1 MVKLNQGNVNTT
13 TGLIADYYQLVKKSG
28 EVKLTKPKKISKKT
42 TDGSNSSQKNKK
54 PKNKKAFKMLS
65 AFSIIL
71 LIIAVLVLVTWIL
84 HWTGVKADVTTVTD
98 YDPKTGLPVT
108 TTVTPT
114 TIKAMGIVDIFYSVF
129 QGFMNKSGI
138 IIFILTLGAY
148 ITIVIN
154 SKALDGFA
162 QQITKALKGKEVWAI
177 IPLMFFF
184 SVCGTVEGMAEESL
198 GFYMICIPLML
209 AAGFDVFT
217 GLLIVL
223 VGAGTGVL
231 ASTVNP
237 FVVTVAVDGLNA
249 GAGSPEFI
257 SVGDGLVWRLICW
270 LIMTAAAI
278 GGVMFYAIRTKNNP
292 AKSITFSTR
301 EGDKKFFLSEG
312 QTEIVMDWRKKLTLI
327 VFAVSFVLM
336 ILYLIGWDS
345 ILGGKKFE
353 HAGEAVNNHAPYITA
368 LIPGFGIGD
377 LTVVACFFLISAI
390 VLGLVNGL
398 GEDGFLKQFMAGAG
412 DILSVCLII
421 ATAAGVG
428 VILEKSHLQ
437 ELFVKG
443 LTDSV
448 GGISPVGRIVVLY
461 LLFLP
466 LSFVIP
472 STSGFATA
480 VFPLLASTVS
490 ADPSAT
496 SLVAGDVAG
505 SGSILSFSFAS
516 GLLNLFTPTSGV
528 VMGAIG
534 IARVDYGKFLKG
546 IWPFLLG
553 LMLLSIVFLA
563 IGGLIGGKIA

>member
-1 MVKLNQGNVNTT
+1 ML
-13 TGLIADYYQLVKKSG
+13 DYYQLVKKTS
-28 EVKLTKPKKISKKT
+28 EVKLKKSQKL
-42 TDGSNSSQKNKK
+42 GSEVDKNSDSSQKTKK
-54 PKNKKAFKMLS
+54 PKNKKMFKMIS

-71 LIIAVLVLVTWIL
+71 LIIAILVLVTWIL
-84 HWTGVKADVTTVTD
+84 HWTGVKTDVNVIIG
-98 YDPKTGLPVT
+98 YNPSTGIPIT
-108 TTVTPT
+108 QSEPQ
-114 TIKAMGIVDIFYSVF
+114 TIKAMGIVDIFYSLF

-138 IIFILTLGAY
+138 IIFILMLGAY
-148 ITIVIN
+148 ITIIIN

-177 IPLMFFF
+177 VPLMFFF

-223 VGAGTGVL
+223 VGAGVGTL

-237 FVVTVAVDGLNA
+237 FVVTVAVDALNS
-249 GAGSPEFI
+249 GAGNVDSSIQFI

-278 GGVMFYAIRTKNNP
+278 IGVMTYAIKTKKHP
-292 AKSITFSTR
+292 AKSITFSTLA
-301 EGDKKFFLSEG
+301 GDKKFFLSES
-312 QTEIVMDWRKKLTLI
+312 QTIVVMDWRKKLTLA
-327 VFAVSFVLM
+327 VFALSFILM
-336 ILYLIGWDS
+336 IVYLIGWDS
-345 ILGGKKFE
+345 ILGGSKFAD
-353 HAGEAVNNHAPYITA
+353 AGKTINNRAPYLTA

-398 GEDGFLKQFMAGAG
+398 GEDGFLKQFMAGAA

-428 VILEKSHLQ
+428 VILEQSHLQ

-490 ADPSAT
+490 ADPNNPN
-496 SLVAGDVAG
+496 LVAGDIAG

-546 IWPFLLG
+546 IWPFLAG
-553 LMLLSIVFLA
+553 LLVLSVILLA
-563 IGGLIGGKIA
+563 IGGVIGGKIA

>member
-1 MVKLNQGNVNTT
+1 MG
-13 TGLIADYYQLVKKSG
+13 IVKKITKSFGSG
-28 EVKLTKPKKISKKT
+28 NKR
-42 TDGSNSSQKNKK
+42 KK

-71 LIIAVLVLVTWIL
+71 LIIAILVLVTWIL
-84 HWTGVKADVTTVTD
+84 HWTGIKADVKVTTG
-98 YDPKTGLPVT
+98 YDPTTGIPIMQSERQ
-108 TTVTPT
+108 
-114 TIKAMGIVDIFYSVF
+114 TIKAMGIVDIFYSLF
-129 QGFMNKSGI
+129 QGFINKSGI

-177 IPLMFFF
+177 VPLMFFF

-223 VGAGTGVL
+223 VGAGTGVI

-237 FVVTVAVDGLNA
+237 FVVTVAVDALNS
-249 GAGSPEFI
+249 GAGNADSSVQFI
-257 SVGDGLVWRLICW
+257 SVGDGLVWRLVSW
-270 LIMTAAAI
+270 LVMTAAAI
-278 GGVMFYAIRTKNNP
+278 GGVMAYAIRTKKNP
-292 AKSITFSTR
+292 AKSITFSTLA
-301 EGDKKFFLSEG
+301 GDKKFFLNES
-312 QTEIVMDWRKKLTLI
+312 QATVVMDWRKKLTLI
-327 VFAVSFVLM
+327 VFALSFILM
-336 ILYLIGWDS
+336 IVYLVGWDS
-345 ILGGKKFE
+345 ILGGNKFE
-353 HAGEAVNNHAPYITA
+353 RAGDSVNRHAPYLTA

-377 LTVVACFFLISAI
+377 LTVVACFFLIGAI
-390 VLGLVNGL
+390 VLGIVNGL
-398 GEDGFLKQFMAGAG
+398 GEDGFLKQFMAGAA

-428 VILEKSHLQ
+428 VILEQSHLQ

-443 LTDSV
+443 LTNSV
-448 GGISPVGRIVVLY
+448 GGISPVGRIIVLY

-480 VFPLLASTVS
+480 VFPLLAGTVGV
-490 ADPSAT
+490 ANGDGN
-496 SLVAGDVAG
+496 LVADSVAG

-534 IARVDYGKFLKG
+534 IARVDYAKFLKG